1 MTMQVIAQLLMILG
15 AGVAGYCI
23 RAIHRPYQK
32 RDKKGR
38 FIKK

>member
-1 MTMQVIAQLLMILG
+1 MVSEIILQLIMMVG

-38 FIKK
+38 FLKR